1 MVVIAGRIVIDPVHR
16 DKAIAVALEM
26 MQETRK
32 EKGCISYVFS
42 ADLADPGCF
51 RLFEEWE
58 SPQALAAHFETTH
71 MARFRAAMATLG
83 IRERAIQRY
92 EVTAVVAM

>member
-1 MVVIAGRIVIDPVHR
+1 MLVIAGRIVIDPVQR
-16 DKAIAVALEM
+16 DKAVAVALEM

-32 EKGCISYVFS
+32 EKGCLSYVFS

-51 RLFEEWE
+51 RVFEEWE
-58 SPQALAAHFETTH
+58 SPQALAAHFESAH
-71 MARFRAAMATLG
+71 MARFRAAMSTLG

-92 EVTAVVAM
+92 EVTSVVAM